1 MNYLIPIRLNNKGAE
16 LLSQGKVKEGR
27 QMIAKALNLTK
38 LITIENRKKFT
49 KEDLRKEARPNVEYI
64 WLDRIGVPVRPHT
77 FIYRRPIRIIEN
89 ADFAQCRGLAAHFTT
104 AIVFNVSLAFHIEG
118 QQCSRLL
125 QKALHGYQIAL
136 DLRKHKR
143 RRKNTLLLDMAL
155 LNNMAN
161 IYQEQSDYKEARRY
175 FCNLA
180 VLMKLQNKDELDS
193 VDVDGF
199 TDSALW
205 RQPSCAP
212 VA

>member
-1 MNYLIPIRLNNKGAE
+1 
-16 LLSQGKVKEGR
+16 
-27 QMIAKALNLTK
+27 MIAKALNVTK
-38 LITIENRKKFT
+38 LITIDNRKKLT
-49 KEDLRKEARPNVEYI
+49 KEDLRKESRPTVEYI
-64 WLDRIGVPVRPHT
+64 WLDRISVPVRPHT
-77 FIYRRPIRIIEN
+77 FIYRRPIQIVEN
-89 ADFAQCRGLAAHFTT
+89 ADFAQCRGLAAYFTT

-125 QKALHGYQIAL
+125 QKSLHGYQIAL

-143 RRKNTLLLDMAL
+143 RTKNTLLDMAL

-175 FCNLA
+175 FYNLA
-180 VLMKLQNKDELDS
+180 MLMKHQNKDELDP